1 MPSTRFTFT
10 VSNSPIVHLTTNTPK
25 LLLGYLFLFALLL
38 LLGANAHA
46 QKPEKSY
53 IRRDHPEGTMYFIEP
68 QPFKAEIRLPDGQES
83 TAKGAADFTLDYR
96 DSTANTASVFT
107 VAFTLPSDEAMRQ
120 VDSAV
125 LVAGGVRLGA
135 SVDSERYFVEPK
147 GKKWRNRYGL
157 RFDPGHGLRWL
168 MSSPEL
174 ELHLY
179 SPGLVAVMR
188 FGASEQTI
196 MRALGQVMA
205 IETDLDQ

>member
-1 MPSTRFTFT
+1 MPT
-10 VSNSPIVHLTTNTPK
+10 L
-25 LLLGYLFLFALLL
+25 
-38 LLGANAHA
+38 HA

-68 QPFKAEIRLPDGQES
+68 QAFKAEVRMADGQES
-83 TAKGAADFTLDYR
+83 SSKGVADFTLDYR
-96 DSTANTASVFT
+96 DSTASVPSFFT
-107 VAFTLPSDEAMRQ
+107 VAFTLPSANALRQ

-125 LVAGGVRLGA
+125 LVAAGARLGA
-135 SVDSERYFVEPK
+135 TAVSERYFVEPK
-147 GKKWRNRYGL
+147 GKKWRNRYGA
-157 RFDPGHGLRWL
+157 RFEPGQGLRWL
-168 MSSPEL
+168 MGNPEL

-188 FGASEQTI
+188 FGSSEQAI